1 MAPSWALVG
10 PDGSCEGVVTHDG
23 EEHGQALHG
32 GHEAVPVSREQAAA
46 LGHLGHHARRHG
58 EGWQILDEVSAE
70 QLDLSRG
77 LSPDH
82 AKAQR
87 ARRRS
92 VLATIA
98 NPARIRLTAVEAN
111 P

>member
-10 PDGSCEGVVTHDG
+10 PDGSCEGVVTHEGDM
-23 EEHGQALHG
+23 HGQALAG
-32 GHEAVPVSREQAAA
+32 GYEAVLVSREQAAA

-58 EGWQILDEVSAE
+58 DDWQVLDEDSAE

-77 LSPDH
+77 LPPDH

-92 VLATIA
+92 ILATIA
-98 NPARIRLTAVEAN
+98 NLARIRLTGIEAN

>member
-10 PDGSCEGVVTHDG
+10 PDGSCEGIVTHEGD
-23 EEHGQALHG
+23 EHGQALAG
-32 GHEAVPVSREQAAA
+32 GRAAVPVSLEQAAA
-46 LGHLGHHARRHG
+46 LGHLGHHVRRRG
-58 EGWQILDEVSAE
+58 EGWQVLDEDSAE
-70 QLDLSRG
+70 QIDLSRG

-92 VLATIA
+92 ALATID
-98 NPARIRLTAVEAN
+98 NPARIGLTAIEAN